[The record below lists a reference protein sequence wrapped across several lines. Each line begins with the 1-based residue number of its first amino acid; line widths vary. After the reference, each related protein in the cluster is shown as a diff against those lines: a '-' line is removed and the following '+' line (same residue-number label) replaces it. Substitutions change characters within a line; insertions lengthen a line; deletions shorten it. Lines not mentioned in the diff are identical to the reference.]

1 MDKFTCLKEFL
12 FAKKYYIM
20 GVGFLLLIILIVILC
35 SSFASDKGD
44 INYVNDDNDNIL
56 LSDNDI
62 SEEDETVVCFF
73 SVDIKGEV
81 KNPGVYKVECDKR
94 VEDVINL
101 AGGLTANGDTTVLNL
116 GKKIKDEM
124 VIIVYSK
131 SEVKNFISTK
141 NQEEQKV
148 DDCLNKNEIKNDA
161 CIKSDELL
169 DTSTSDSGD
178 DDIIGDTPVNLMVSI
193 NTASKEELMSL
204 SGIGESKAQSIINYR
219 NQYGSFKKL
228 EEIKNVKGIG
238 DSVFEKIKDN
248 ITL

>member
-1 MDKFTCLKEFL
+1 M
-12 FAKKYYIM
+12 
-20 GVGFLLLIILIVILC
+20 
-35 SSFASDKGD
+35 
-44 INYVNDDNDNIL
+44 
-56 LSDNDI
+56 
-62 SEEDETVVCFF
+62 
-73 SVDIKGEV
+73 
-81 KNPGVYKVECDKR
+81 
-94 VEDVINL
+94 EDVINL

-148 DDCLNKNEIKNDA
+148 DGCLNKNEIKNDA

-204 SGIGESKAQSIINYR
+204 SGIGEIKAQSIINYR

-238 DSVFEKIKDN
+238 DSVFEKVKDN